1 MENELGDYRKRR
13 QHKIESRD
21 KTRVIQL
28 SNRQM
33 IVTIPREITRWKY
46 IGKGTLLKWSDG
58 GLSRIIMEVLENA

>member
-28 SNRQM
+28 SNKQL
-33 IVTIPREITRWKY
+33 IVTIPREITRWKH
-46 IGKGTLLKWSDG
+46 IGKGSLLKWSDG
-58 GLSRIIMEVLENA
+58 GLDRIIIDIIN